1 MSSAVL
7 LFARETHRA
16 DVMTWASD
24 MMGPGGIDDADA
36 SFGGEDEDLR
46 DDPVSTIDLNVSP
59 NPVPFSLSSA
69 DRWT

>member
-1 MSSAVL
+1 
-7 LFARETHRA
+7 
-16 DVMTWASD
+16 MTWASD